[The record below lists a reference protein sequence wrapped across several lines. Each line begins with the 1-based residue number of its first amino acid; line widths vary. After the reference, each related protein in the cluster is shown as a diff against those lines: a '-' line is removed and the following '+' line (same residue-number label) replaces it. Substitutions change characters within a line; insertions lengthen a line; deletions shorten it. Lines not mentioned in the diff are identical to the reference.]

1 MNALYIYPAIPDTFW
16 SFRHAL
22 SFVGRKAAFPPLG
35 LLTIAAMSP
44 ATWAKRLVDMNTTT
58 LTDDDIRW
66 ADMVFITA
74 MHVQSASVKEVTE
87 RCKRSKKTIVAGGP
101 YFTTAEEDF
110 NTVDHRFLG
119 EAEETFPAFL
129 ADLERGT
136 TRRIYEAAARPAL
149 SLSPI
154 PAWELIDIGHYDS
167 MLVQFSRGCP
177 FDCEF
182 CNITQLGGSRPRTK
196 TPAQFIAEIDA
207 LYHNHWHGSVFVV
220 DDNFIGNKT
229 KVKELLKALATWMDA
244 HGRPFHLFTEASIN
258 LAEDRELIELMT
270 RAGFNKVFIGIET
283 PNEASLK
290 EAGKT
295 NNLRSNLL
303 QAVQAIH
310 AGGLEVM
317 GGFILGFDHDTP
329 DIFERQIDFIQQSG
343 IIMAMV
349 GLLDALPGTR
359 LYQRLQSEGRLREQS
374 SGDNTDGTMNFI
386 PTMEPRTLQEGY
398 HHVLEGIYAPRAY
411 YERCLTFLAAYRP
424 RNISKINR
432 SGIMALFRSMWRIG
446 IKNESGFRP
455 YYWRLLHHSLL
466 RAPRTLGEVVRLAIV
481 GLHFRTS
488 LLTRRQDHPD
498 GIDHASKR
506 HAFRD
511 YYAT

>member
-1 MNALYIYPAIPDTFW
+1 MKTLYIYPAIPDTFW

-22 SFVGRKAAFPPLG
+22 SFMGEKAAFPPLG

-44 ATWAKRLVDMNTTT
+44 KTWEKRLVDMNTTA

-66 ADMVFITA
+66 ADMVFTTA
-74 MHVQSASVKEVTE
+74 MHVQRESVTEVTA
-87 RCKRSKKTIVAGGP
+87 RCRRLNKTIVAGGP

-110 NTVDHRFLG
+110 SAIDHRFQG
-119 EAEETFPAFL
+119 EAEETFPTFL

-136 TRRIYEAAARPAL
+136 PRRLYAAASRPDL

-154 PAWELIDIGHYDS
+154 PAWELINMQDYDS

-196 TPAQFIAEIDA
+196 PPAQFIAEIDA
-207 LYHNHWHGSVFVV
+207 LYRRGWYGSVFVV
-220 DDNFIGNKT
+220 DDNFIGNKA
-229 KVKELLKALATWMDA
+229 KVKELLKALELWMDT
-244 HGRPFHLFTEASIN
+244 HGRPFHFFTEASIN

-295 NNLRSNLL
+295 NNLRGNLL
-303 QAVQAIH
+303 QAVQTIH

-329 DIFERQIDFIQQSG
+329 DIFERQIAFIQQSG

-359 LYQRLQSEGRLREQS
+359 LYQRLQKEGRLREQT

-386 PTMEPRTLQEGY
+386 PRMEPQTLQEGY
-398 HHVLEGIYAPRAY
+398 QRVLEGIYAPKAY
-411 YERCLTFLAAYRP
+411 YERCITFL
-424 RNISKINR
+424 
-432 SGIMALFRSMWRIG
+432 
-446 IKNESGFRP
+446 
-455 YYWRLLHHSLL
+455 
-466 RAPRTLGEVVRLAIV
+466 
-481 GLHFRTS
+481 
-488 LLTRRQDHPD
+488 
-498 GIDHASKR
+498 
-506 HAFRD
+506 
-511 YYAT
+511 